1 MVFGGLGE
9 ILAPRSRRA
18 LVVEAIRDK
27 DEERVVRLVGEAD
40 AAEMKSE
47 AVTALGLPLLHAACA
62 ANMSRAVEAIA
73 ARGASVQATAPDD
86 GPHALAGDRP
96 IHVCARADAHLA
108 AASLIKL
115 GATVTPDVY
124 AVAGP
129 KVRALTEA
137 ATPPKQQPSVES
149 LLSENRE
156 LRRRLGQLGGPSSST
171 RRTSREERVLQACS
185 DTARAV
191 ASPNTESIRVKR
203 VFDGLCRV
211 DDAAALEALVA
222 RVKADETLKLA
233 RAHMCGADVY
243 DGASLLHAAA
253 SRGRDTVVARL
264 LDEDVGISPS
274 ILDTQGRTALHVA
287 AEHGH
292 VSTVA
297 LLKRAMADETGSDP
311 VGEAAPVDLSGRT
324 PLAWASNRVN
334 DAAKR
339 EALEAALFAEGDA
352 VVLPTPSRKPLSRTN
367 NSWDL
372 GFAVSAAAGWRVD
385 MEDAS
390 CAYTPLPA
398 PSYDNASASSL
409 ARPSLFAV
417 FDGHGGAL
425 CARLAADRVAE
436 AVTNT
441 EAWCAY
447 ERALANGDPD
457 QHSPSRFQAA
467 LVQGLVDLDKW
478 LAKHPRL
485 ALTKRTRR
493 DQSVV
498 YKAEDTSGST
508 AVVALVTR
516 DHVVVANLGDSGAL
530 SLNRAQRR
538 WARGPPRW
546 DASFVTRPHKPTD
559 PTEAQRIEAAGAAV
573 ETGYLVHNGVKQATS
588 RSLGDFSFKQKAP
601 NSPDLDH
608 SNGAVSAIADCDFY
622 KRDGLVVSPF
632 GNLLVLACDGVWD
645 VFQDRTADAAAVV
658 ADALLADDTN
668 GDRLASAV
676 DGLVAAS
683 VKAKTI
689 SRDNVTAII
698 VDVSPPPLDLLP
710 SFRDGDD
717 DDDDEGVLQPTRL
730 FSPGAVAD

>member
-18 LVVEAIRDK
+18 LMIEAIRDE

-40 AAEMKSE
+40 AAEIKSE

-62 ANMSRAVEAIA
+62 ANMSQAVEALV

-96 IHVCARADAHLA
+96 IHVCARADAQLA
-108 AASLIKL
+108 AVALIKL
-115 GATVTPDVY
+115 GAAVTPDVY

-129 KVRALTEA
+129 KVRALVSDEA
-137 ATPPKQQPSVES
+137 ATPPKQPSVES

-156 LRRRLGQLGGPSSST
+156 LRRRLGQLGAPSSST

-191 ASPNTESIRVKR
+191 ASPATEWKRVKK
-203 VFDGLCRV
+203 VFDDVCSV
-211 DDAAALEALVA
+211 DDASALEALVA

-233 RAHMCGADVY
+233 RAHMYGAGVY

-253 SRGRDTVVARL
+253 ARGRDTVVSRL
-264 LDEDVGISPS
+264 LDVGISPS
-274 ILDTQGRTALHVA
+274 TLDTLGRTALHVA

-297 LLKRAMADETGSDP
+297 LLKRAMADETGAEP
-311 VGEAAPVDLSGRT
+311 VGETAPVDLSGRT

-352 VVLPTPSRKPLSRTN
+352 VVLPTPSRRPLSRTH

-390 CAYTPLPA
+390 CAYTPLP
-398 PSYDNASASSL
+398 PPPYDSATASSL

-425 CARLAADRVAE
+425 CARLAADQIAE

-441 EAWCAY
+441 EAWYAY

-467 LVQGLVDLDKW
+467 LVQGLLDLDKW

-530 SLNRAQRR
+530 SLNRTQRR
-538 WARGPPRW
+538 WTRGTPRW

-559 PTEAQRIEAAGAAV
+559 PTEAQRIEAAGAVV

-588 RSLGDFSFKQKAP
+588 RSLGDFSFKQRALD
-601 NSPDLDH
+601 SPDLDH
-608 SNGAVSAIADCDFY
+608 TNGPVSAVADCDFY
-622 KRDGLVVSPF
+622 KRDGRVVSPF
-632 GNLLVLACDGVWD
+632 GILLVLACDGVWD
-645 VFQDRTADAAAVV
+645 VFQRTADAAAVV
-658 ADALLADDTN
+658 ADALLADDAN
-668 GDRLASAV
+668 GDRLAAAV
-676 DGLVAAS
+676 DSLVAAS

-710 SFRDGDD
+710 SSRDAGDD
-717 DDDDEGVLQPTRL
+717 DLDEGVLQPTRL
-730 FSPGAVAD
+730 FSPGVVAE